1 MNAPS
6 NRAQANSR
14 DTPARN
20 TPPPASPPAGP
31 PAARPDRSERTRA
44 ALIEAARRVFA
55 EVGYFNAEIA
65 QITRAA
71 DRATGTFYVHFDSKQ
86 QLLMA
91 MVDEFTRDLI
101 ASGLDRPEHP
111 PEAAPMVLRT
121 LWTTH
126 HRHSATFRALVE
138 AASTHPD
145 MAATYAGLRQNARRD
160 FESMLRSAPN
170 WRTAA
175 DEDIVLTAAAL
186 EMMVTA
192 SLYEWHALNQQPDGY
207 SEERGFDTVLAIL
220 TGTLTRAR

>member
-6 NRAQANSR
+6 NRAQAPAPR
-14 DTPARN
+14 DN
-20 TPPPASPPAGP
+20 PPAHTPSSAGP
-31 PAARPDRSERTRA
+31 PPARPDRSERTRA
-44 ALIEAARRVFA
+44 ALIEAARQVFA
-55 EVGYFNAEIA
+55 DVGYFNAEIA

-138 AASTHPD
+138 AAGTLPE
-145 MAATYAGLRQNARRD
+145 MAATYARLRQNARSD

-170 WRTAA
+170 WRTVA

-186 EMMVTA
+186 EMMVSA
-192 SLYEWHALNQQPDGY
+192 SLYEWHALNQRPDGY
-207 SEERGFDTVLAIL
+207 SEERGFETVLAIL
-220 TGTLTRAR
+220 TGTLARPR